1 MSQFVPVAA
10 DGRFFGLDRGDWF
23 VLLGGFASLAWLV
36 LFLT

>member
-10 DGRFFGLDRGDWF
+10 NGRFFGLNVGDWF
-23 VLLGGFASLAWLV
+23 VLLGGGFALAGLV